1 MQQLTVSHTLSLP
14 LSFISMTQ
22 RLDQTSDSSM
32 SMSNDIIAHRS
43 SLSHLSPPH
52 AKPPSPSLP
61 PSATCNH
68 TGSHSPT
75 PPINGPLRPSK
86 LISETVN
93 STRGCVTSTPTPL
106 GTLGKDHCPPQPQR
120 SRKRSR
126 DLLSPSSEAEHH
138 LSFDTTHLVRKKMRT
153 SKTDFMG
160 GDQVIHGDRVA
171 GGASTDGASSDNGP
185 ALNLRQRVPS
195 SNKSVRS

>member
-1 MQQLTVSHTLSLP
+1 MYAATNSFPYSLP

-43 SLSHLSPPH
+43 HLSPPH
-52 AKPPSPSLP
+52 ANPPSPSLP

-75 PPINGPLRPSK
+75 PPVNGPLRPSK

-106 GTLGKDHCPPQPQR
+106 GTLGKDHCLPHPQR

-126 DLLSPSSEAEHH
+126 DLLSPSSEGEHH

-153 SKTDFMG
+153 SKTDFTG

-171 GGASTDGASSDNGP
+171 GGASADGASSDNGP